1 MSLSTFTLSL
11 NTSQD
16 SDSTISLGSL
26 LQCLITVSEKKFFLI
41 SNLNLPWSNLRPFL
55 LVLLLMFLCFSCEC
69 PSHAVN
75 IESWFM
81 VTHLWWQL
89 AFLHPSQLRSLKT
102 NLCQLVWDSPCLCLE
117 LFSVVRISRF
127 MAHLSQELQPQVRM
141 GTSTRSRHCWGQ
153 CLRKLDKPESL
164 ENPKKKALLNHCFSK
179 NLPWS

>member
-1 MSLSTFTLSL
+1 MSLSTFTLYL

-81 VTHLWWQL
+81 VTHL
-89 AFLHPSQLRSLKT
+89 
-102 NLCQLVWDSPCLCLE
+102 
-117 LFSVVRISRF
+117 
-127 MAHLSQELQPQVRM
+127 
-141 GTSTRSRHCWGQ
+141 
-153 CLRKLDKPESL
+153 
-164 ENPKKKALLNHCFSK
+164 
-179 NLPWS
+179 